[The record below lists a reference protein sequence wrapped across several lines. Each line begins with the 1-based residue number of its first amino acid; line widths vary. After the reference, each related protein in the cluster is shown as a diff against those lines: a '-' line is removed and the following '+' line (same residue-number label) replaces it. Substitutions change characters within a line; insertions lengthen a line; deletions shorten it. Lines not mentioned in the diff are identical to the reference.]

1 MEWKLP
7 SEEQV
12 YEKLP
17 WTRGALF
24 NTVVSTAIFLNTV
37 WLGIETDL
45 HHPEVYENQSLDPWT
60 VVNYCFVFFFCVEL
74 LIRIYSRTWWPFIT
88 DNWNKFDFLLVVLSV
103 LDTFV
108 LVYISDGSGSLSA
121 LRVLRVLRVA
131 RVLRLLRF
139 FRPLWL
145 LVIGAVDAMRALL
158 WAWVLISILI
168 YIFAILLTR
177 TVGFPHKEADAEI
190 DRYFGNILYSS
201 FTLFQVMTLE
211 GWPTVARKAMEFEPW
226 TWMVFVAFLLITTF
240 SIMNM
245 IVSVIVDST
254 LEAALD
260 QKLQAMRD
268 QEYHTSMATVK
279 VDEVFRRADGNGD
292 GHITKEELMQALLK
306 PDVRLYLREVGIDI
320 TNAEF
325 IFDVVDYDGSGKLEY
340 KEFAMALV
348 KARGEAKAQDVLA
361 LQCDLWR
368 REWGLRQD
376 LCRVCVKVD
385 ERLRAVDQAIELLQ
399 SDLQILDRAMAE
411 HECVELTFLSSHVP
425 RPWLS

>member
-1 MEWKLP
+1 MALQPPVGRAIRTSVASIGAALDHAVDAVTMTHSPVQSISGASGVPSRQRVRPTMDIPGTSMSSMTHNEHHPLRTLSSDMESLGSSREHTMEWKLP

-177 TVGFPHKEADAEI
+177 TVGSPTKKRMRKSI
-190 DRYFGNILYSS
+190 DTSATSS
-201 FTLFQVMTLE
+201 
-211 GWPTVARKAMEFEPW
+211 
-226 TWMVFVAFLLITTF
+226 
-240 SIMNM
+240 
-245 IVSVIVDST
+245 
-254 LEAALD
+254 AAP
-260 QKLQAMRD
+260 
-268 QEYHTSMATVK
+268 S
-279 VDEVFRRADGNGD
+279 
-292 GHITKEELMQALLK
+292 
-306 PDVRLYLREVGIDI
+306 
-320 TNAEF
+320 
-325 IFDVVDYDGSGKLEY
+325 
-340 KEFAMALV
+340 
-348 KARGEAKAQDVLA
+348 
-361 LQCDLWR
+361 
-368 REWGLRQD
+368 
-376 LCRVCVKVD
+376 
-385 ERLRAVDQAIELLQ
+385 
-399 SDLQILDRAMAE
+399 
-411 HECVELTFLSSHVP
+411 LSSK
-425 RPWLS
+425 